1 MRLSYW
7 MWSEAWKIFVFIT
20 ALVPSQDWKHSHRHD
35 AHSKM
40 DLKDRKLEK
49 AWTRREKEKAVL
61 EQCNH
66 FSVKHWVCQL
76 IIDHGSL
83 SLFFSCFPGPCG
95 SAKHHA
101 RVNQVFVSTW
111 GVHYPSLK
119 DTEQLECNSFS
130 SGLGLYISGP
140 LYNLQV
146 AQQVATVFY
155 CFYVMPW
162 PHIHPI
168 ERAASGNGQS
178 WFGSS
183 ARAFCSWV
191 VCAPQ

>member
-1 MRLSYW
+1 MWLSYW
-7 MWSEAWKIFVFIT
+7 LRSEAWKIFVFII

-66 FSVKHWVCQL
+66 FSVKHRVCQL

-83 SLFFSCFPGPCG
+83 SLSFSCFPGPCG
-95 SAKHHA
+95 STKHHA
-101 RVNQVFVSTW
+101 RVNQVFASTW

-130 SGLGLYISGP
+130 SGLGLYIIRP
-140 LYNLQV
+140 TLQS
-146 AQQVATVFY
+146 A
-155 CFYVMPW
+155 
-162 PHIHPI
+162 
-168 ERAASGNGQS
+168 G
-178 WFGSS
+178 GSAGCNS
-183 ARAFCSWV
+183 FFTAFMLCLDHTSI
-191 VCAPQ
+191 P